1 MFAAVHADRAGRIV
15 LAADYAAAADDGLRV
30 RAVAST
36 IPLPANT
43 EVVPLAERVAVGMDR
58 TGRPRPLG
66 AGRFAVGA
74 ILPPGYVRLLLPAYG
89 AASRTPSLAPRPYAA
104 VAANELGELV
114 VAAALIDAKAS
125 EFDHRGDPA
134 LRERIAG
141 ALRDRPSNALL
152 RQLARCAR
160 EYGCRAAANAFLGRA
175 DCALPVAA
183 PSNERPPDGV
193 GPGATNDASPRE
205 PAAFHPTAHEVADV
219 AAAHLAAG
227 GVLLAFGR
235 ACEGEPLLAAR
246 LIEAAVTSLR
256 RRTSSGVVHVET
268 NGSLPAAIRRLI
280 DAGVDSIALRVASA
294 RAETHD
300 TLTGSEGF
308 RLTDVRASLAD
319 AVDAGIAVA
328 LVALVMPG
336 VTDRERESDAL
347 IALAG
352 ALPPSSRVVLRDLA
366 ADPDRVRALLPTTEE
381 PHGVERMIERLRAEA
396 PHATLSTHVRPLVRA

>member
-1 MFAAVHADRAGRIV
+1 VDPDSRTRAWLLADPATATIV
-15 LAADYAAAADDGLRV
+15 GLRH
-30 RAVAST
+30 AQA
-36 IPLPANT
+36 
-43 EVVPLAERVAVGMDR
+43 VVPGLQQQVRV
-58 TGRPRPLG
+58 
-66 AGRFAVGA
+66 
-74 ILPPGYVRLLLPAYG
+74 
-89 AASRTPSLAPRPYAA
+89 
-104 VAANELGELV
+104 
-114 VAAALIDAKAS
+114 KA
-125 EFDHRGDPA
+125 FDGDPA
-134 LRERIAG
+134 RVGFPLIAG
-141 ALRDRPSNALL
+141 RWFAAQDEAVAPEGLL
-152 RQLARCAR
+152 
-160 EYGCRAAANAFLGRA
+160 
-175 DCALPVAA
+175 
-183 PSNERPPDGV
+183 
-193 GPGATNDASPRE
+193 
-205 PAAFHPTAHEVADV
+205 
-219 AAAHLAAG
+219 AAAHLAVG

-300 TLTGSEGF
+300 TLTGPEGF

-347 IALAG
+347 LALAG
-352 ALPPSSRVVLRDLA
+352 ALPPGSRVVLRDLA
-366 ADPDRVRALLPTTEE
+366 ADPERVRALLPTTEE